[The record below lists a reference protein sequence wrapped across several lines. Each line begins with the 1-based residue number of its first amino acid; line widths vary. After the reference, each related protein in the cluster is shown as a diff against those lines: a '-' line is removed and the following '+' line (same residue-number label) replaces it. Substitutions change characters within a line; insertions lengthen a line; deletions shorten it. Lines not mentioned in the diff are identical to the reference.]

1 MKTQKLTVMALTTAI
16 ALVLSFIESQIPA
29 FVAVPGVKMGLANIA
44 IVYALY
50 RLGWKEAALI
60 SLIRVVLVSLLFGS
74 AASFLYSLAGAVL
87 SLLGMAL
94 LKKTGKFTE
103 IVVSVAGGVLHN
115 IGQIAMAS
123 IILETDALR
132 YYLPFLLVSGILA
145 GVVIGLISG
154 ILAQGFTE
162 KEENSCQSSAP
173 SLFRTRRSSCRRS
186 EEGKRRKSPQP
197 MQPTGKRRHW

>member
-50 RLGWKEAALI
+50 RLGWKEAAMI

-154 ILAQGFTE
+154 ILI
-162 KEENSCQSSAP
+162 
-173 SLFRTRRSSCRRS
+173 RRIHLS
-186 EEGKRRKSPQP
+186 
-197 MQPTGKRRHW
+197 

>member
-44 IVYALY
+44 IDYALY
-50 RLGWKEAALI
+50 RLGWKEAAII

-154 ILAQGFTE
+154 ILI
-162 KEENSCQSSAP
+162 
-173 SLFRTRRSSCRRS
+173 RRIHLS
-186 EEGKRRKSPQP
+186 
-197 MQPTGKRRHW
+197 

>member
-60 SLIRVVLVSLLFGS
+60 SLIRVVLVSLLVGS

-154 ILAQGFTE
+154 ILI
-162 KEENSCQSSAP
+162 
-173 SLFRTRRSSCRRS
+173 RRIHLS
-186 EEGKRRKSPQP
+186 
-197 MQPTGKRRHW
+197 

>member
-1 MKTQKLTVMALTTAI
+1 MALTTAI
-16 ALVLSFIESQIPA
+16 AMVLSFIESQIPA
-29 FVAVPGVKMGLANIA
+29 FVAIPGVKMGLPNIA

-50 RLGWKEAALI
+50 RLGWKEAAVI

-74 AASFLYSLAGAVL
+74 AASFLYSFAGAVL
-87 SLLGMAL
+87 SLLGMTL

-154 ILAQGFTE
+154 ILI
-162 KEENSCQSSAP
+162 
-173 SLFRTRRSSCRRS
+173 RRIHLS
-186 EEGKRRKSPQP
+186 
-197 MQPTGKRRHW
+197 

>member
-132 YYLPFLLVSGILA
+132 YYLPFLLVSGIL
-145 GVVIGLISG
+145 I
-154 ILAQGFTE
+154 
-162 KEENSCQSSAP
+162 
-173 SLFRTRRSSCRRS
+173 RRIHLS
-186 EEGKRRKSPQP
+186 
-197 MQPTGKRRHW
+197 

>member
-103 IVVSVAGGVLHN
+103 IVVRVAGGVLHN

-154 ILAQGFTE
+154 ILI
-162 KEENSCQSSAP
+162 
-173 SLFRTRRSSCRRS
+173 RRIHLS
-186 EEGKRRKSPQP
+186 
-197 MQPTGKRRHW
+197 

>member
-29 FVAVPGVKMGLANIA
+29 FVAVPGVKMGLPNIA

-50 RLGWKEAALI
+50 RLGWKEAAMI

-74 AASFLYSLAGAVL
+74 AASFLYSFAGAVL
-87 SLLGMAL
+87 SLLGMTL

-154 ILAQGFTE
+154 ILI
-162 KEENSCQSSAP
+162 
-173 SLFRTRRSSCRRS
+173 RSIHLS
-186 EEGKRRKSPQP
+186 
-197 MQPTGKRRHW
+197 

>member
-16 ALVLSFIESQIPA
+16 ALVLSFVESQIPA

-50 RLGWKEAALI
+50 RLGWKEAAII

-94 LKKTGKFTE
+94 LKETGKFTE

-154 ILAQGFTE
+154 ILI
-162 KEENSCQSSAP
+162 
-173 SLFRTRRSSCRRS
+173 RRIHLS
-186 EEGKRRKSPQP
+186 
-197 MQPTGKRRHW
+197 

>member
-29 FVAVPGVKMGLANIA
+29 FVSVPGVKMGLANIA

-132 YYLPFLLVSGILA
+132 YYLPFLLVSDILA

-154 ILAQGFTE
+154 ILI
-162 KEENSCQSSAP
+162 
-173 SLFRTRRSSCRRS
+173 RRIHLS
-186 EEGKRRKSPQP
+186 
-197 MQPTGKRRHW
+197 

>member
-1 MKTQKLTVMALTTAI
+1 M
-16 ALVLSFIESQIPA
+16 
-29 FVAVPGVKMGLANIA
+29 
-44 IVYALY
+44 
-50 RLGWKEAALI
+50 I
-60 SLIRVVLVSLLFGS
+60 SMIRVVLVSLLFGS

-154 ILAQGFTE
+154 ILI
-162 KEENSCQSSAP
+162 
-173 SLFRTRRSSCRRS
+173 RRIHLS
-186 EEGKRRKSPQP
+186 
-197 MQPTGKRRHW
+197 

>member
-103 IVVSVAGGVLHN
+103 IVVSVVGGVLHN

-154 ILAQGFTE
+154 ILI
-162 KEENSCQSSAP
+162 
-173 SLFRTRRSSCRRS
+173 RRIHLS
-186 EEGKRRKSPQP
+186 
-197 MQPTGKRRHW
+197 

>member
-123 IILETDALR
+123 IILETDALH
-132 YYLPFLLVSGILA
+132 YYLPFLLVSGTLA

-154 ILAQGFTE
+154 ILI
-162 KEENSCQSSAP
+162 
-173 SLFRTRRSSCRRS
+173 RRIHLS
-186 EEGKRRKSPQP
+186 
-197 MQPTGKRRHW
+197 